1 MPVGI
6 RPSLTFRPRA
16 GDLPHAH
23 KMREY
28 RPTATPLLAEAAG
41 LSRFRVLGFPSQH
54 QPNAKPRHQLAP
66 ASLPRP

>member
-28 RPTATPLLAEAAG
+28 RPTAMPLLTEG
-41 LSRFRVLGFPSQH
+41 KNTQGGYPPV
-54 QPNAKPRHQLAP
+54 P
-66 ASLPRP
+66 ALYA